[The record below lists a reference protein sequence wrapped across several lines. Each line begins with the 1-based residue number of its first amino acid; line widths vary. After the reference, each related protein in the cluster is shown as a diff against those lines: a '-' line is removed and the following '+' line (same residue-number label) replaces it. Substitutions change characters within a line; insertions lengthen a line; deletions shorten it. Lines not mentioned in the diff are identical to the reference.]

1 MIKPDTDDLKN
12 IMNDTMNLKDL
23 KDLKIVRSRRK
34 TIALEI
40 TASGEIILRAPQF
53 AAASD
58 IERFVKKHSGWIR
71 KHMEKIQ
78 KESEN
83 PLSKLSDDEL
93 RLLYKKAK
101 EEITGRVSH
110 YAPLVGVTYGKITVR
125 CQKTRWGSC
134 SSNGNLSFNCLLMLA
149 PREVLDSI
157 VVHELCHRKEMN
169 HSKRFYSEV
178 FRVFPDYKRCNLWL
192 KENGRALMK
201 NVF

>member
-23 KDLKIVRSRRK
+23 KGLKIVRSRRK

-178 FRVFPDYKRCNLWL
+178 FRVFPDYKKCNLWL
-192 KENGRALMK
+192 KENGKVLMK